1 MHVNFL
7 FNIKLNGQKIC
18 LQKVES
24 LLCINKAKPLSWSY
38 LYNTHKQKE
47 DSNSFFFF
55 FFG

>member
-1 MHVNFL
+1 M
-7 FNIKLNGQKIC
+7 IKKYAYKTFIAYGLK
-18 LQKVES
+18 KVES